1 MAPRHSNP
9 HASIPHPVS
18 AHRNTHVMLQR
29 QVNTS
34 IILIRLTRMSR
45 TIIKRIKKQFQKSL
59 RKRERAP
66 TRRKKLQVSLQ
77 KPQMKD

>member
-1 MAPRHSNP
+1 MP
-9 HASIPHPVS
+9 
-18 AHRNTHVMLQR
+18 QR

-45 TIIKRIKKQFQKSL
+45 TIIKGVVNQFQKSL
-59 RKRERAP
+59 RKIEMAP